1 MTEKNILEDQVKELK
16 RIEDHMRRELTSIQM
31 LKQTSAIERENKEGD
46 DEDKQRTKVR
56 TASANR
62 AKLAA
67 DQAREDET
75 DKAEI
80 ARLMVRIQMKIVQ
93 TFLQKLLE
101 ENNKNMEDNM
111 KEITSIKSQI
121 LRTIQAKQIAT
132 G

>member
-93 TFLQKLLE
+93 TFL
-101 ENNKNMEDNM
+101 
-111 KEITSIKSQI
+111 
-121 LRTIQAKQIAT
+121 
-132 G
+132 

>member
-1 MTEKNILEDQVKELK
+1 
-16 RIEDHMRRELTSIQM
+16 M

-93 TFLQKLLE
+93 TFL
-101 ENNKNMEDNM
+101 
-111 KEITSIKSQI
+111 
-121 LRTIQAKQIAT
+121 
-132 G
+132 